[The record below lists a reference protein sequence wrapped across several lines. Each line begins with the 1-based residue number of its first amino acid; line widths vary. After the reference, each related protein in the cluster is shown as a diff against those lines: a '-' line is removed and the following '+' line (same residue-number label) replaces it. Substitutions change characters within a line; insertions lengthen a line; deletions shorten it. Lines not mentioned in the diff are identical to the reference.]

1 MVNFVSVF
9 QFSESYRFLPLSCQ
23 NKPVYCNEGNKAA
36 ALEATG
42 TLLVVRYQS
51 ESKLGGRGGGWRRKL
66 GGPEIFRGVGGRS

>member
-23 NKPVYCNEGNKAA
+23 NKPVYCSEGNKAA

-51 ESKLGGRGGGWRRKL
+51 ESKLGGGGGGVEEKI
-66 GGPEIFRGVGGRS
+66 GGSRNF